1 MRNDMN
7 FEESIKRL
15 NEIVSIL
22 DSGNAELDRS
32 LTLFEEGAE
41 LIKNCNKMLD
51 EAEQKVRIL
60 KDGEEVPFDV

>member
-1 MRNDMN
+1 MN

>member
-60 KDGEEVPFDV
+60 KDGEEVPFDA

>member
-1 MRNDMN
+1 MN

-41 LIKNCNKMLD
+41 LIKNCNIMLD

>member
-1 MRNDMN
+1 MN

-60 KDGEEVPFDV
+60 KDGEEVPFDA

>member
-1 MRNDMN
+1 MN

-32 LTLFEEGAE
+32 LTLFDEGAE

>member
-1 MRNDMN
+1 MN
-7 FEESIKRL
+7 FEESIERL

>member
-1 MRNDMN
+1 MY